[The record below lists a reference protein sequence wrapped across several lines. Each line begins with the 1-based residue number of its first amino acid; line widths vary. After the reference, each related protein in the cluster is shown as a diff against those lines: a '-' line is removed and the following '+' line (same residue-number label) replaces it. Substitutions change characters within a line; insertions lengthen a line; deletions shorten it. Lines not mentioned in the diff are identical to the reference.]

1 MILIAF
7 GTRPEWIKIKPVV
20 DKLCGKVPFELLFT
34 GQHTSLIDDSIKE
47 YNCTSIDI
55 GDDLCQN
62 RLDEIVREIL
72 LQFPTFQNGPISSVM
87 VQGDT
92 TSAFAVALAAFHRKI
107 PVIHLEAGLRTFDRY
122 NPYPEEFNR
131 TAISALATVHL
142 CPTETSAK
150 NLNPQGADTQI
161 HVVGN
166 TVLDHLVGKTPTLED
181 FVFVTMHRR
190 ENHFLMAEW
199 FKTINE
205 IARQEKLSYD
215 GLGLILPVHPN
226 PDVAK
231 HYPLLSHVT
240 TWPPMSHGDCIKY
253 ISRCRFVITDSG
265 GIQEE
270 ACFLKK
276 KCIVCRKVTERVEG
290 LDDFAF
296 LCEHPSQLASLF
308 DKIKHNSSALVDKP
322 CPYGDGHSADRIA
335 DILIGGEWHV

>member
-20 DKLCGKVPFELLFT
+20 DKLQGKVPVGLLFT
-34 GQHTSLIDDSIKE
+34 GQHTSLIDDSIKD
-47 YNCTSIDI
+47 YSCTTIQIDD
-55 GDDLCQN
+55 GACSN
-62 RLDEIVREIL
+62 RLDAIVREVL
-72 LQFPTFQNGPISSVM
+72 LQFPESGDISSVM

-107 PVIHLEAGLRTFDRY
+107 PVIHLEAGLRTFDKY

-131 TAISALATVHL
+131 TAVSALATVHL
-142 CPTETSAK
+142 CPTETSAE
-150 NLNPQGADTQI
+150 NLIRSNPNDRI

-166 TVLDHLVGKTPTLED
+166 TVLDHLVGITPTLED

-190 ENHFLMAEW
+190 ENHFMMEEW
-199 FKTINE
+199 FKSINKL
-205 IARQEKLSYD
+205 AKQEKVDYNGLSF
-215 GLGLILPVHPN
+215 ILPIHPN
-226 PDVAK
+226 PEVKK
-231 HYPLLSHVT
+231 HSPLLSDVT
-240 TWPPMSHGDCIKY
+240 VWPPLSHSDCIKY

-290 LDDFAF
+290 LGDFAF
-296 LCEHPSQLASLF
+296 MCDNPDELAGLF
-308 DKIKHNSSALVDKP
+308 DKIKHSSSVLVDKP
-322 CPYGDGHSADRIA
+322 CPYGDGHAAEKIA
-335 DILIGGEWHV
+335 DILVNGEYHV